1 MEGFRSYLKDIRRF
15 PDFREESSPV
25 SSLVEKMTNGDNA
38 AALSLIE
45 STLKYILELSRI
57 HCRQW
62 NASQNLMDLVQEANI
77 EVSEKIR
84 KFDPSKGALK
94 DFIRY
99 RCYVAF
105 VRFWKK
111 SKTVHLTDHGRKI
124 MKNLQRVQNDL
135 SVELGREPTLEE
147 LGARMGTDEFQVYT
161 LKSQSSVTMLAI
173 QDQNEDDS
181 NHRVA
186 NLDAVRSSQFD
197 PLQALEANEFRHLII
212 ACLGVKEADLF
223 LASLDGT
230 SAFQKL
236 YSRIYGK
243 NISAVAARKQKERLL
258 KKLKSCPEAK
268 EKLFHGDR

>member
-1 MEGFRSYLKDIRRF
+1 MEEFRSYLKDIRRF
-15 PDFREESSPV
+15 PDFREESFPV
-25 SSLVEKMTNGDNA
+25 SSLVEKMINGDNA

-45 STLKYILELSRI
+45 STLQYILELSRI
-57 HCRQW
+57 HCRHW
-62 NASQNLMDLVQEANI
+62 NASQSLMDLVQEANI

-84 KFDPSKGALK
+84 KFDPSKAALK

-111 SKTVHLTDHGRKI
+111 AKTVHLTDHGRRI

-147 LGARMGTDEFQVYT
+147 LGARMGTDEFHVHT

-173 QDQNEDDS
+173 QDQHEDDG
-181 NHRVA
+181 NHRAA
-186 NLDAVRSSQFD
+186 NLDAVGYSQFD
-197 PLQALEANEFRHLII
+197 PLQTVEADELRQLLI
-212 ACLGVKEADLF
+212 ACLGVKEADLL

-230 SAFQKL
+230 TAFQTL
-236 YSRIYGK
+236 YSQIYGK

-258 KKLKSCPEAK
+258 KKLKNCPEAK